1 MKWGDYEAYQQSQKK
16 AVWSNRKHEFWQN
29 QSLTRSE
36 VRQWRFNNKLI
47 IKTKKKKKKKKS
59 NKAGQ
64 AVKNGGQIVKEF
76 LKEKQVNLNMIRYNG
91 LGRHTCNID
100 TKQSRKRKIKVKEG
114 HSVPCDESVMK
125 VK

>member
-1 MKWGDYEAYQQSQKK
+1 M
-16 AVWSNRKHEFWQN
+16 
-29 QSLTRSE
+29 
-36 VRQWRFNNKLI
+36 I
-47 IKTKKKKKKKKS
+47 ISKKKKKKKS

-100 TKQSRKRKIKVKEG
+100 TKQCRKRKIKVKEG